1 MGCECNQKELLAD
14 GNIVNLNY
22 FKLCYPIGKGGFGR
36 VWKVELKK
44 KPAGY
49 SPKSPCYFAMKEMS
63 KSKIYLKRSMDS
75 ILNEFNFLKILRYP
89 LLANMNYAFQ
99 SVDNLY
105 IILDLLT
112 GGDLRY
118 LMCRRNKFTEIE
130 VKFIA
135 INITL
140 ALEYIHN
147 KSIVH
152 RDLKPENLVFDHL
165 GYLHLTD
172 FGISKEVKN
181 IKDNTSGTPGYMA
194 PEVLLKRLHNQTV
207 DYYALGVIVYEL
219 ALGHR
224 PYNGKTRKEI
234 RDQVISREIR
244 LKKNNLPYGFNDYN
258 IIDFINKL
266 LKRKAD
272 ARLGANGIEEIK
284 KHNYFDGVVWEDYEK
299 MKIESP
305 FKFYKEDNFD
315 KEYANKEDE
324 AVYNI
329 NKETFVNN
337 FNECGLFNDFY
348 YDVNA
353 FENQDNYKIYPY
365 MNNSSHSTNV
375 NSNVHKNHDIK
386 TSTADKHTKIS
397 SLNGVPTDIYG
408 INDNNSNFNNNN
420 GNNNNANNNSNI
432 NINNNFNNSNV
443 INNIEKEKENN
454 NKNKED
460 NNVKNNINNNNITN
474 EEIPKDKYSKS
485 RVERVVRTSVV
496 DLNELNKHNFD
507 ETVSEKKVTG
517 KEEVVKED

>member
-1 MGCECNQKELLAD
+1 MGCECNQKELLSD
-14 GNIVNLNY
+14 GNIVNINY

-36 VWKVELKK
+36 VWKVQLKK
-44 KPAGY
+44 KPANY
-49 SPKSPCYFAMKEMS
+49 SSHAPCYFAMKEMS

-75 ILNEFNFLKILRYP
+75 ILNEFNFLKICRYP

-99 SVDNLY
+99 TVDNLY
-105 IILDLLT
+105 IVLDLLT

-118 LMCRRNKFTEIE
+118 LMCHRNKFTENE

-140 ALEYIHN
+140 ALGYIHS

-152 RDLKPENLVFDHL
+152 RDLKPENLVFDHI

-224 PYNGKTRKEI
+224 PYNGKSRKEI
-234 RDQVISREIR
+234 RDQVISKEIR
-244 LKKNNLPYGFNDYN
+244 LKKSNLPINYIDSN
-258 IIDFINKL
+258 IIDFLNKL

-284 KHNYFDGVVWEDYEK
+284 KHSYFDGVVWEDYEQ

-324 AVYNI
+324 AVYNL
-329 NKETFVNN
+329 NKETFTNN
-337 FNECGLFNDFY
+337 FNETGLFNDFY
-348 YDVNA
+348 YDINA
-353 FENQDNYKIYPY
+353 VDIDDDYEIYPY
-365 MNNSSHSTNV
+365 MNQNNKV
-375 NSNVHKNHDIK
+375 NNHQNKINENKTLQSN
-386 TSTADKHTKIS
+386 ADKHTKIS
-397 SLNGVPTDIYG
+397 SINGVPTDIYG
-408 INDNNSNFNNNN
+408 VNDNNNEK
-420 GNNNNANNNSNI
+420 GKENI
-432 NINNNFNNSNV
+432 K
-443 INNIEKEKENN
+443 KEDNNN
-454 NKNKED
+454 NKNNKS
-460 NNVKNNINNNNITN
+460 NNTAVNNET
-474 EEIPKDKYSKS
+474 KDKYSKS
-485 RVERVVRTSVV
+485 RVERVIRNSVV
-496 DLNELNKHNFD
+496 DLTELNKHNFD
-507 ETVSEKKVTG
+507 DNVDEKDNNNNNDNENNN
-517 KEEVVKED
+517 KENVIKED